1 MTRVISL
8 FILSG
13 LILVAGCGDK
23 STDTDNQHF
32 QPQGPKVV
40 RVPADAATIQAA
52 IDKAG
57 YRDTVLVADGTYK
70 GEGNRDLT
78 FSAKSIVLKSENG
91 PLQTVID
98 CEGSA
103 DRWHRAFMLEDEDG
117 NPRIEGFTIRN
128 GYANHGGA
136 IYSYL
141 SASVFAN
148 CIFVRNNASVSGG
161 AIWSKRSAVK
171 LENCSIIRNSSP
183 TGGGLFVSA
192 SCLVELE
199 NCMVANSTVGAAVS
213 VISGGYPPTLTC
225 CLIHG
230 NDGGDWAEDIA
241 DQAGT
246 NGNMAADPLFCE
258 AAFDFRLQPGSPCAP
273 ENNDC
278 GVLIGAL
285 GVGCE

>member
-1 MTRVISL
+1 
-8 FILSG
+8 
-13 LILVAGCGDK
+13 
-23 STDTDNQHF
+23 
-32 QPQGPKVV
+32 
-40 RVPADAATIQAA
+40 
-52 IDKAG
+52 
-57 YRDTVLVADGTYK
+57 K
-70 GEGNRDLT
+70 GNGNRDLI

-98 CEGSA
+98 CEGSSGS
-103 DRWHRAFMLEDEDG
+103 WHRAFMLENDDG
-117 NPRIEGFTIRN
+117 NPLIDGFTIRN

-141 SASVFAN
+141 SASVFVN
-148 CIFVRNNASVSGG
+148 CLFVRNTATVSGG
-161 AIWSKRSAVK
+161 AIWCKRSAVK
-171 LENCSIIRNSSP
+171 LENCTVVRNSSP

-192 SCLVELE
+192 SCLVELD
-199 NCMVANSTVGAAVS
+199 NCIIAGSPEGAAVS

-230 NDGGDWAEDIA
+230 NDGGDWTGDIT
-241 DQAGT
+241 DQAGI

-258 AAFDFRLQPGSPCAP
+258 AAFDFRLQPGSPGAP

-278 GVLIGAL
+278 GVPIGAL